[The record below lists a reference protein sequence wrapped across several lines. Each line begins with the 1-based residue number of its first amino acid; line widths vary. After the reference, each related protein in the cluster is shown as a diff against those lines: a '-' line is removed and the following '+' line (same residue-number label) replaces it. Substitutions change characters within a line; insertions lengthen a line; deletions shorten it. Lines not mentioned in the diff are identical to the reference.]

1 MCYMC
6 YIQLMSTAGIR
17 EVRQSLS
24 KLLRRVKRGEE
35 IIISDRNVPVA
46 RLVPY
51 RQEERPPLLSQ
62 AALRAKYAH
71 LNLNLSQAIIEERDD
86 R

>member
-1 MCYMC
+1 MK
-6 YIQLMSTAGIR
+6 TAGVR

-35 IIISDRNVPVA
+35 IVISERNVPVA
-46 RLVPY
+46 RLVPV
-51 RQEERPPLLSQ
+51 RPMARRPFPSH
-62 AALRAKYAH
+62 AALRAKFEHLH
-71 LNLNLSQAIIEERDD
+71 LNLTQAILDERDE